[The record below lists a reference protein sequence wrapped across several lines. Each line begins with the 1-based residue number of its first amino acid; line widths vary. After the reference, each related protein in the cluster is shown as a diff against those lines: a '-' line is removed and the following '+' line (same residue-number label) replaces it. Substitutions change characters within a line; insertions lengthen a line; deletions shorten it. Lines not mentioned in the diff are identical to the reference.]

1 MLRVLSLAVFST
13 YLFIRAS
20 GADIDIV
27 RERRYSSIVGA
38 STGASSIPKW
48 LASLGEDGKWP
59 DDEINYTAG
68 CDAQESSW
76 PAQQHWRR
84 IDTFAAAYHG
94 GFKNALQYA
103 GDPSIRASISL
114 AMTYWFSND
123 FDNIACLD
131 AGGTDACPCGTPGF
145 WNPNWASMVITV
157 PPLVSSACLL
167 LDTSLS
173 DAELAGC
180 LHIIQRAYNTFQTG
194 IVGVSSITGSN
205 LLDIAGIGL
214 DLGLLINNET
224 ILTDAY
230 DRAHGELSIK
240 TQVSADG
247 IRPDGSFGQHH
258 GLLYNGDYGK
268 DYANDVYVLEIAS
281 ANTQWAASE
290 EGQNAFATLL
300 TANLWMI
307 FRNVVTGVLH
317 WDYSVIGR
325 VISLPIAD
333 NQATASLKTNLTQI
347 RVLGDLWN
355 SSDITHVF
363 EVLEGTSKDANI
375 GATVG
380 NRVFYTNDYMV
391 QRGSGYVTT
400 LKMFSKRTEN
410 FECVNSQNPFGFHL
424 SDGTVYTYLTG
435 NDYEDIFAAWDWN
448 LIPGITVDYNA
459 TVLDCSHDSRAS
471 GVETFVGGASN
482 QNIGVAAMRY
492 ETPTTKTLQ
501 WQKTWFFLPN
511 DVQYVMVA
519 NIDSTTSAPVFS
531 VLDQRKHLGAVM
543 ISGSP
548 VTEGGN
554 FSSVESLWHGGIG
567 YTFDASNSAVSLS
580 VQLGN
585 KTGSWESIGTSDEGD
600 ISVDLFSAWLSHDD
614 TSVPVSYAIYPATLS
629 YDMFVS
635 KSQASDFIPVRNDG
649 SVSAV
654 LDVAHDIAMIVYWD
668 VDGGSFTITLPT
680 PDAAPIIVKSTGNSA
695 VILDLNEWKVTLSDP
710 SQTLANITL
719 TVSLGQGAPPAGWTD
734 VLATKSAHFDLP
746 SDEFRGESVTQV
758 LVAEA

>member
-157 PPLVSSACLL
+157 PPSACLL

-290 EGQNAFATLL
+290 EGQNARFALGL
-300 TANLWMI
+300 CKSSFLIVLVTAVSCNLQ
-307 FRNVVTGVLH
+307 
-317 WDYSVIGR
+317 SVIGR

-459 TVLDCSHDSRAS
+459 TVLDCNHDSRAS
-471 GVETFVGGASN
+471 GVESFVGGASN

-614 TSVPVSYAIYPATLS
+614 TSVPVSYAIYPTLS

-635 KSQASDFIPVRNDG
+635 KSQASDFISVRNDG

-668 VDGGSFTITLPT
+668 VDGGSVTITLPT

-695 VILDLNEWKVTLSDP
+695 VILDLNEWKVTLSTFIVRSMHTCP
-710 SQTLANITL
+710 VV
-719 TVSLGQGAPPAGWTD
+719 TVQAGMQI
-734 VLATKSAHFDLP
+734 LL
-746 SDEFRGESVTQV
+746 
-758 LVAEA
+758 

>member
-1 MLRVLSLAVFST
+1 MFRVLSLAVLSV

-27 RERRYSSIVGA
+27 RQRRYSSIVGA
-38 STGASSIPKW
+38 STGASSISKW

-68 CDAQESSW
+68 CNAQRSSW

-103 GDPSIRASISL
+103 GDPGIRASISL

-123 FDNIACLD
+123 FDNVACLD

-145 WNPNWASMVITV
+145 WNPNWAAMVITV

-173 DAELAGC
+173 NDELAGC
-180 LHIIQRAYNTFQTG
+180 LHIIQRAYNTFHTG

-214 DLGLLINNET
+214 DFGLLTSNE
-224 ILTDAY
+224 IVLTDAY
-230 DRAHGELSIK
+230 NRAHGELSIK
-240 TQVSADG
+240 TEVSADG
-247 IRPDGSFGQHH
+247 IRPDGSFGQHN

-268 DYANDVYVLEIAS
+268 DYANDVYVLELAS
-281 ANTQWAASE
+281 ANTQWAASAKD
-290 EGQNAFATLL
+290 QNAFTTLL

-307 FRNVVTGVLH
+307 FRNVVTDVLH
-317 WDYSVIGR
+317 WDYAIIGR
-325 VISLPIAD
+325 VISLPVAD

-355 SSDITHVF
+355 SSDITHVY
-363 EVLEGTSKDANI
+363 EALEGTSKDANI
-375 GATVG
+375 GAIVG
-380 NRVFYTNDYMV
+380 NRMFYTNDYMV

-410 FECVNSQNPFGFHL
+410 FECVNSQNPYGFHL

-448 LIPGITVDYNA
+448 LIPGITVDYDA
-459 TVLDCSHDSRAS
+459 TLLDCNYDSRTS
-471 GVETFVGGASN
+471 GVESFVGGASN
-482 QNIGVAAMRY
+482 ENIGVAAMRY

-531 VLDQRKHLGAVM
+531 VLDQRKHLGPVM
-543 ISGSP
+543 ISGSL
-548 VTEGGN
+548 VTESGN

-567 YTFDASNSAVSLS
+567 YSFDASNSAVSLS

-614 TSVPVSYAIYPATLS
+614 TSVPVSYAIYPATSS
-629 YDMFVS
+629 YDLFVS
-635 KSQASDFIPVRNDG
+635 KSQASDIIPVRNDG

-668 VDGGSFTITLPT
+668 VDGGSVTITLPT
-680 PDAAPIIVKSTGNSA
+680 PDAAPVIVNSTGNSA
-695 VILDLNEWKVTLSDP
+695 VILDLNEWKITLSDP
-710 SQTLANITL
+710 SQTLTNITL
-719 TVSLGQGAPPAGWTD
+719 TVSLGQGAPPVGWTD
-734 VLATKSAHFDLP
+734 RLATKSAHFGLP

-758 LVAEA
+758 LAEA